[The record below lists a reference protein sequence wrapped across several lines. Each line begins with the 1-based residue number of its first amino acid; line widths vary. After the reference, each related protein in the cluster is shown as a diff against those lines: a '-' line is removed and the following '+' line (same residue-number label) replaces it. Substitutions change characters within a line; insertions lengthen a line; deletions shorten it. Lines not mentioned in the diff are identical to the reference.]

1 MKQTLLITLFSIAM
15 SSFSIASSDEIIDKI
30 TDKIAA
36 VVTPAF
42 SSDTCSGIDEKLMKL
57 DAFTTMVNNTSA
69 FHLEEKA
76 SALTVPGITASNN
89 KKKMLRDAEK
99 KRAELSAERQ
109 KHGCE
114 TPIPVTTAQTA
125 DKVAVAIKPA
135 LSSDSCDAINRK
147 LMKLDAFTTMVNN
160 TSAFHLEEKASAIL
174 VPGITASNNKKK
186 MLRDAEKK
194 RAELLAE
201 HQTYDCKNTINTDL
215 IKVADVAT
223 VSSNVSSVL
232 DNEPVKSDESMA
244 KVSSSNVV
252 AVEESAAVVP
262 VSQSIS
268 KNDSEQLVKPV
279 EKQEK
284 KVTAERQSPNVEIS
298 VIRDTAQ
305 VDDKMT
311 VLQNTTFSSEKCYA
325 LDEDL
330 IELSVFTNMVK
341 NTSAFHLEE
350 KASALPSPGFTV
362 SNNKKKMLR
371 DIEKRYEELL
381 TERQKYGCEPL

>member
-76 SALTVPGITASNN
+76 LALTVPGITASNN

-114 TPIPVTTAQTA
+114 TSTVTTAQTA

-147 LMKLDAFTTMVNN
+147 LMKLDEFTAMVNN

-194 RAELLAE
+194 RAELSAE
-201 HQTYDCKNTINTDL
+201 HQKYGCKNTINTDL

-223 VSSNVSSVL
+223 VSSDVSSVL

-252 AVEESAAVVP
+252 TLEESTAVVP
-262 VSQSIS
+262 VSQSIL

-284 KVTAERQSPNVEIS
+284 KVTAERQSPNVETS
-298 VIRDTAQ
+298 VIRDTAP
-305 VDDKMT
+305 VEDKMT
-311 VLQNTTFSSEKCYA
+311 VSQNTTFSSEKCYA

-381 TERQKYGCEPL
+381 TERKKHGCKPL